1 MGNLQKLRWLEVTKA
16 VPKMLKKGKIVLGNN
31 HRSVLKG
38 KTFETLTPKEKD
50 DLLKILLLKE
60 DLIKGG

>member
-1 MGNLQKLRWLEVTKA
+1 VTKA